1 MKNKKFATK
10 ILGLISLRNK
20 TYFYLYFKSISMNPS
35 KPTTIEE
42 YIASFPKDTQQT
54 LNELRKL
61 VIATVPNSIESI
73 SYGMPAYKL
82 NGKPL
87 IYFAAFKHHIGIY
100 ATPIT
105 HEAFADELSA
115 YKQG

>member
-1 MKNKKFATK
+1 
-10 ILGLISLRNK
+10 
-20 TYFYLYFKSISMNPS
+20 MNPS

-61 VIATVPNSIESI
+61 VVATVPNCIESI

-82 NGKPL
+82 NGKPM

-115 YKQG
+115 YKQGKGSVQFPLNQAFPYELVKKMIIYKMKHL